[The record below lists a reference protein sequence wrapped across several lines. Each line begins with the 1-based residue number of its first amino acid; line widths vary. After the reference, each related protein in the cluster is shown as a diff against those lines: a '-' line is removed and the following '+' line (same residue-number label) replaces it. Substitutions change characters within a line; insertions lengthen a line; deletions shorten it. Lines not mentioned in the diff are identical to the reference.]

1 MTSSPDKIMLIYVTF
16 LLRDRPSD
24 SISLFSN
31 IARICTEYDAMV
43 EYVLLIVHLQPT
55 KSG

>member
-1 MTSSPDKIMLIYVTF
+1 MLIYVTF

-31 IARICTEYDAMV
+31 IARICTEYDAMI